1 MNKISNLKE
10 QQRIWTCKKCSYETL
25 KKNNY
30 MRHLKSI
37 KHKEESIN
45 ENMIVNKDMNEV
57 VNENMNQYINQDRTT
72 NNTIQKRQNKTE
84 KTIARFE
91 CECGKIYKYSSGLYR
106 HKKKCNYKI
115 ITNTNTNNNREN
127 INSNNDSNKTGTN
140 NIDIENINIDDID
153 NYKDLTEMNKEDCR
167 IINEEFLT
175 DKEIK
180 DIDYKRL
187 ILKLM
192 TQNQKILETTVEMA
206 KKPQIINNTQFNI
219 MNYLNTE
226 CKDAINFSDFIEQ
239 IKYSFDELM
248 MLPQDG
254 WEKNVTNTFISQLQ
268 NLDVSKRPIH
278 CSDKKRKTFYIKDDD
293 EWKRDIERVALE
305 NGLRLFHNK
314 QCNTYFNWKLK
325 NKNKLDV
332 SDNLYDVSMRMNI
345 ELCVPHKENGDKMKN
360 RIINEL
366 TYLTIKHKKI

>member
-1 MNKISNLKE
+1 MNKITNLKE
-10 QQRIWTCKKCSYETL
+10 QQRIWSCKKCSYETL

-37 KHKEESIN
+37 KHKEETN
-45 ENMIVNKDMNEV
+45 NEV
-57 VNENMNQYINQDRTT
+57 MDENMNQDKTT
-72 NNTIQKRQNKTE
+72 NNTIKKRQNKTG
-84 KTIARFE
+84 KTISRFG
-91 CECGKIYKYSSGLYR
+91 CECGKIYKYLSGLYR
-106 HKKKCNYKI
+106 HKKKCNYEI
-115 ITNTNTNNNREN
+115 INKTNNTNNRKT
-127 INSNNDSNKTGTN
+127 INSNKTGTN
-140 NIDIENINIDDID
+140 NIDIDIENINIDDID

-167 IINEEFLT
+167 IINEEILT

-254 WEKNVTNTFISQLQ
+254 WEKNVTNTFVSQLQ

-332 SDNLYDVSMRMNI
+332 SDNLYEVSMRMNI

-366 TYLTIKHKKI
+366 TDLTIKQKKM